1 MRLPWT
7 FKDYVG
13 RFIGYGTAEIS
24 RAMVCTDQRVTLL
37 GVGALSDGEADEFTL
52 PLPPSLSSTTHKRR
66 LTITIA
72 WMTPVNTRRQSYR
85 VAHLWFNPK
94 EQTIAI
100 AQDRKDADHRAVQR
114 GTVQHEIL
122 EGRRAVPFQDGDNIV
137 IKVNC
142 RAEAGEIKE
151 PIRYGLAATLEIAE
165 TIDLPIYQEV
175 RDRLDVP
182 VRVRPR
188 V

>member
-1 MRLPWT
+1 M
-7 FKDYVG
+7 G
-13 RFIGYGTAEIS
+13 RFIGYGTVEVS

-37 GVGALSDGEADEFTL
+37 GTGALSDEEANEFTL

-66 LTITIA
+66 LTITMA
-72 WMTPVNTRRQSYR
+72 WLTPVSARRQSYK
-85 VAHLWFNPK
+85 VAHLWFNPN
-94 EQTIAI
+94 E
-100 AQDRKDADHRAVQR
+100 RKSEIVKNRKGADSRAGQR

-122 EGRRAVPFQDGDNIV
+122 EGRREVLLQDGDNIV

-142 RAEAGEIKE
+142 RAEAGEITE

-182 VRVRPR
+182 VRVL